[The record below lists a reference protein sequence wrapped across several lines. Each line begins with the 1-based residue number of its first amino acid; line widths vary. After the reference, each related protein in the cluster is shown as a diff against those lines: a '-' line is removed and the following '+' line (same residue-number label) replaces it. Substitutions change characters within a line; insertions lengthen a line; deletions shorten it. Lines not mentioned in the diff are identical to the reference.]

1 MTNFLK
7 QFVGCLVLALLE
19 NKKIILGSNS
29 PRRRELLAKIIDN
42 FDVIAPNC
50 DETLNINLSL
60 TDAIIDVSRRKA
72 FSINTDKIVITADTL
87 VVFNDK
93 ILGKPIDKNDA
104 FNTLKLLSGKTHQ
117 VYTAVTIKKLDF
129 IDSFIVKSDVTFNQL
144 SDIEILNYIDT
155 GEPFDK
161 AGSYGIQGFGGLFVS
176 SINGDYFSIVGL
188 PISTLYQKLK
198 NL

>member
-1 MTNFLK
+1 M
-7 QFVGCLVLALLE
+7 GCLVLALLE